1 MFAGAGNPRNHAQAK
16 AAWACHPQ
24 SGLCEREMGMSTV
37 AGPRVHWVSVAT
49 VAFLAVFVLAV
60 LALVAADLWF
70 TDAESMRK
78 VLASEEIRHAVRLSL
93 LTTAISLVLVIV
105 FAIPVGYA
113 LSRYRFPGSVVLDA
127 IVDLPIVM
135 PPVILGVSL
144 LVFFRTPVGRW
155 IESVEWLRFVYT
167 VKGIVLCQFFM
178 SASLGIRASKAAF
191 DAADQRLERL
201 ALTLGCTHGQAFRMI
216 ALPMARNGIA
226 AGAVMAWARAVGVFG
241 PLLIFVGAV
250 PMKTEVMPTVV
261 YLEISIGH
269 IEPAL
274 AVAMLMLAMA
284 MVTLVLL
291 HWLGAGRRRWWAS

>member
-1 MFAGAGNPRNHAQAK
+1 
-16 AAWACHPQ
+16 
-24 SGLCEREMGMSTV
+24 MSTV
-37 AGPRVHWVSVAT
+37 AGPRVHWVSVVT

-70 TDAESMRK
+70 TNAQAMQK
-78 VLASEEIRHAVRLSL
+78 VLASEEIRHAVRLTL
-93 LTTAISLVLVIV
+93 LTSVCTLVLVVV

-127 IVDLPIVM
+127 LVDLPIVM

-155 IESVEWLRFVYT
+155 IESVEWMRFVYT
-167 VKGIVLCQFFM
+167 VKGIVLCQFFLT
-178 SASLGIRASKAAF
+178 ASLGIRAAKAAF

-201 ALTLGCTHGQAFRMI
+201 ALTLGCTHGQAFRMVAI
-216 ALPMARNGIA
+216 PMARGGLA

-250 PMKTEVMPTVV
+250 PMKTEVLPTVV
-261 YLEISIGH
+261 YLEVSIGR

-274 AVAMLMLAMA
+274 AVAMLLLAIA
-284 MVTLVLL
+284 MVALVLL
-291 HWLGAGRRRWWAS
+291 HWLGGGRRQWWIS

>member
-1 MFAGAGNPRNHAQAK
+1 MPA
-16 AAWACHPQ
+16 
-24 SGLCEREMGMSTV
+24 V
-37 AGPRVHWVSVAT
+37 AGPRIHRVSVITIA
-49 VAFLAVFVLAV
+49 ALAVFVAAV

-70 TDAESMRK
+70 TDADSMAE
-78 VLASEEIRHAVRLSL
+78 VLAKQEVRHAVRLSL
-93 LTTAISLVLVIV
+93 ATSGATLVLVV
-105 FAIPVGYA
+105 AFSIPVGYA

-135 PPVILGVSL
+135 PPVIVGISL

-155 IESVEWLRFVYT
+155 IESIEWLRFVYT

-178 SASLGIRASKAAF
+178 TASLGIRAAKAAF
-191 DAADQRLERL
+191 DAADRRLEHL
-201 ALTLGCTHGQAFRMI
+201 ALTLGCTHWQAFRMV
-216 ALPMARNGIA
+216 ALPMARSGLA

-250 PMKTEVMPTVV
+250 PMRTTVMSTVI
-261 YLEISIGH
+261 YLEVSVGR

-274 AVAMLMLAMA
+274 AVAMLLLAMA

-291 HWLGAGRRRWWAS
+291 HWLGSGRRQWWAP